1 MAEIKIKSIDIRHFR
16 GISKTL
22 HIDFHKK
29 NIACSHLIYGE
40 NGCGKSSIVDAV
52 ELCLLGTINLKGVL
66 SSSVS
71 YENLDVDSE
80 ILIEFTDESKNVA
93 RLKYETND
101 YGNKKLINESTRLL
115 QFGKAPFVLRR
126 ADILTFWAT
135 EAIQRLK
142 IFLGFDNTSLKSE
155 KSQKLLSLEKKYD
168 TIALKRAKNLKT
180 LCAFFKLDKDMVL
193 KVDDFL
199 SEYKKKYNAT
209 YFTNFKKYPRN
220 ILPLVK
226 ESQNLELEIKKVKKE
241 IGSCRNNSIDG
252 RRLSPLR
259 KRLRVISANVTN
271 DFFKLSVRTE
281 HIEQIFLDIGVQSEI
296 SLSINVKLKNG
307 LFLNPQYV
315 FSEANQDLLALLIYL
330 EFTYDSAQFG
340 QSKVL
345 VLDDIF
351 QSVDSAFRYRIMI
364 FVLEK
369 FMGWQI
375 IMTTHDRL
383 WKEQLQQLFQRK
395 GHMLLLSEMKQWS
408 FIEGPVLVGSTNM
421 FDDKLKRD
429 LMSGNVVDIC
439 SSAGFLLEYICENL
453 SVILSTSIHRKKGD
467 RYTIGDL
474 WPGIYKECK
483 KTDCSEVF
491 KKVEDL
497 LYLRNLVGC
506 HYNEWSLTLSQT
518 EAEDFG
524 KAVLDLYSVVYNF
537 TKAKWIESLDDLA
550 IQKDSNENVA
560 QEDAPLLNNN

>member
-1 MAEIKIKSIDIRHFR
+1 MSDLKIKNITIQHFR
-16 GISKTL
+16 GITKEL
-22 HIDFHKK
+22 RVDFHKK
-29 NIACSHLIYGE
+29 NVVCSHLIYGE
-40 NGCGKSSIVDAV
+40 NGSGKSSVIDAI
-52 ELCLLGTINLKGVL
+52 ELCLLGSINLKGIL

-80 ILIEFTDESKNVA
+80 ITVELTDGSKKVA

-101 YGNKKLINESTRLL
+101 YGNRNLVNESTTLI
-115 QFGKAPFVLRR
+115 QFGKAPFILRR
-126 ADILTFWAT
+126 SDILTFWAT

-155 KSQKLLSLEKKYD
+155 KSQKQLSLEKIYN
-168 TIALKRAKNLKT
+168 TITSKRAENLKS
-180 LCAFFKLDKDMVL
+180 LCTFFQLDNDMVL
-193 KVDDFL
+193 KVDDFF

-226 ESQNLELEIKKVKKE
+226 ECQNLELEIKKVKKE
-241 IGSCRNNSIDG
+241 IGACKNNSIDG

-259 KRLRVISANVTN
+259 KRLREISTNVTN
-271 DFFKLSVRTE
+271 DFFELSSRTD

-296 SLSINVKLKNG
+296 SLLITVKLKNG
-307 LFLNPQYV
+307 LSLNPQYV

-330 EFTYDSAQFG
+330 EFTYDSSQFG

-345 VLDDIF
+345 VLDDVF
-351 QSVDSAFRYRIMI
+351 QSIDASFRYRIMVFI
-364 FVLEK
+364 LEK

-395 GHMLLLSEMKQWS
+395 GHVLLLSEMKQWS
-408 FIEGPVLVGSTNM
+408 LAEGPILVNSTNM

-429 LMSGNVVDIC
+429 LTSGNVVDIC

-453 SVILSTSIHRKKGD
+453 SAILSTSIHRKKGD

-483 KTDCSEVF
+483 KTACTDVF

-506 HYNEWSLTLSQT
+506 HFNEWSMSLSQS

-524 KAVLDLYSVVYNF
+524 KAVLDLYSVVYDSK
-537 TKAKWIESLDDLA
+537 KAKWIESTNDLT
-550 IQKDSNENVA
+550 ISKEIVEVGNV
-560 QEDAPLLNNN
+560 DLK